1 MERERDF
8 GSVLV
13 SSVVATSDSR
23 GCDPREK
30 NESCVL
36 KERKAEEK
44 VRLERTKKGKER
56 KRRRKE
62 GRKKGRRKRR
72 RNDCKRSA
80 MKSDRYDRSVFP
92 SGKDTVVSRN
102 G

>member
-1 MERERDF
+1 M
-8 GSVLV
+8 LV
-13 SSVVATSDSR
+13 SSVVTTSDSR

-56 KRRRKE
+56 RRRRKE
-62 GRKKGRRKRR
+62 GRKKGRRNRR